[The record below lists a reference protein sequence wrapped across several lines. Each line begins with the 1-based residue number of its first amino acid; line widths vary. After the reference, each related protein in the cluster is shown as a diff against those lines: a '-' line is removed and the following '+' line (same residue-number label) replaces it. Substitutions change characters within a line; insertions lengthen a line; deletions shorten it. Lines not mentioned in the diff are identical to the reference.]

1 MCRVFEEIT
10 KKQSTKGWLRPFCNP
25 PCMFARLPPL
35 GPCNGPCTLTVHF
48 SRQVRTILKVFRF
61 SFPVP
66 VVGPSKRTNAV
77 LILGDPG
84 AASRNYRMF
93 DLIVNF
99 HREHSIVPTSSSC
112 SYSEGRGCLRNCPR
126 MPSFLLHPSGRK
138 NVLRKLLRIACV
150 CLRLFVS
157 FCESSDWDWMKY
169 TRCDRLL
176 LVKALFLFL
185 LLLFF
190 RHLKITL
197 DSEQPML
204 E

>member
-1 MCRVFEEIT
+1 M
-10 KKQSTKGWLRPFCNP
+10 
-25 PCMFARLPPL
+25 
-35 GPCNGPCTLTVHF
+35 
-48 SRQVRTILKVFRF
+48 LKVFRF
-61 SFPVP
+61 LFPVP

-77 LILGDPG
+77 LILGDPR
-84 AASRNYRMF
+84 AASRDYRMF
-93 DLIVNF
+93 DLVVNF

-112 SYSEGRGCLRNCPR
+112 PYSEERGCLRNCPR
-126 MPSFLLHPSGRK
+126 MPSFLLHPFRAEKRSAQASAHR
-138 NVLRKLLRIACV
+138 
-150 CLRLFVS
+150 LRLFVS

-176 LVKALFLFL
+176 LLKALFLF

>member
-10 KKQSTKGWLRPFCNP
+10 KKQSTKSWLRPSCNP
-25 PCMFARLPPL
+25 PCMFARFTTPWPL
-35 GPCNGPCTLTVHF
+35 RWPLHTECTLTAHF

-84 AASRNYRMF
+84 AASRDYRMF

-99 HREHSIVPTSSSC
+99 HHEHSIVPTSSSC
-112 SYSEGRGCLRNCPR
+112 PYSEERGCLRNCPR

-138 NVLRKLLRIACV
+138 TFCASFCASPAFLWEFWLRLNEIHEVRSFAPCKGSFFCFCYCCFFVTWKLL
-150 CLRLFVS
+150 
-157 FCESSDWDWMKY
+157 
-169 TRCDRLL
+169 
-176 LVKALFLFL
+176 
-185 LLLFF
+185 
-190 RHLKITL
+190 
-197 DSEQPML
+197 
-204 E
+204 

>member
-10 KKQSTKGWLRPFCNP
+10 KKQTTKSRLRPFCNP
-25 PCMFARLPPL
+25 PCMFARL
-35 GPCNGPCTLTVHF
+35 CTCTYGPCTLTAHF

-84 AASRNYRMF
+84 AASRDYRMF
-93 DLIVNF
+93 DLIVHF
-99 HREHSIVPTSSSC
+99 HREHSIVPTSFSC
-112 SYSEGRGCLRNCPR
+112 PYSEERGCLRNCPR

-150 CLRLFVS
+150 CLS
-157 FCESSDWDWMKY
+157 
-169 TRCDRLL
+169 
-176 LVKALFLFL
+176 
-185 LLLFF
+185 
-190 RHLKITL
+190 H
-197 DSEQPML
+197 
-204 E
+204 